1 MGKTALVLITDGTE
15 EMEAVIVVDVLRRAQ
30 VDVTL
35 AGLDD
40 KAAATCSRNVRIVPD
55 ISLKEAAAKGPYDVI
70 VLPGEYTTEK
80 NLCGILTC
88 RLMSVTSSNIVKA
101 EVSIQFVQK

>member
-35 AGLDD
+35 AGLGEDAS
-40 KAAATCSRNVRIVPD
+40 KAATCSRNVRITPD
-55 ISLKEAAAKGPYDVI
+55 VSLKEAAVKEHYDVI
-70 VLPGEYTTEK
+70 VLPGEFFHVR
-80 NLCGILTC
+80 NPH
-88 RLMSVTSSNIVKA
+88 
-101 EVSIQFVQK
+101 